1 MALAD
6 ELEVEKQFYSTNRCK
21 VCQWVDNLSDKD
33 AAAYQDWID
42 SGQDLAKLFRAATR
56 IDPPVPSA
64 YSTFSRHV
72 RECRPCP

>member
-6 ELEVEKQFYSTNRCK
+6 ELEVERQADSVNRCK
-21 VCQWVDNLSDKD
+21 VCRWVDGLADKD
-33 AAAYQDWID
+33 ADAYHDWIQ
-42 SGQDLAKLFRAATR
+42 SGGDLAKLFRAAVR

-72 RECRPCP
+72 RECK